1 MNNYRI
7 ECGYSSLREAE
18 KGSKPREKLE
28 RLGISA
34 LTDKEL
40 LMLII
45 GSGTMR
51 HPVDEIS
58 DDLLSTLDTSPAAS
72 TEEIMLISGMGR
84 AKASAIAAALE
95 FGRRRSQK
103 KPRTIS
109 SPEDVYREVR
119 HYASREQEHLI
130 VVLLNG
136 AHEIIDTFVAT
147 IGLLN
152 KTIVHPREVY
162 AEAIRSRAAAIAI
175 AHNHPSGNIEP
186 SADDKDVTVR
196 LGNAGQILGIKLLD
210 HLVFTDERYYSFL
223 EHGLL

>member
-196 LGNAGQILGIKLLD
+196 LENAGQILGIKLLD

-223 EHGLL
+223 EHGLM